1 MPVLPADDFA
11 GYLSRYPQEA
21 AFSGDDPADVFDRYH
36 VPEFVLYNDG
46 VPLDRTRLLAHMRP
60 ARRNAT
66 AVEVRIDKIFG
77 YDGHV
82 AARYTLIATMRK
94 GTVVATEITTV
105 ARLAPDGRLARVD
118 QLTRVVDHSLVA
130 TSMQ

>member
-11 GYLSRYPQEA
+11 AYLARYPREA

-46 VPLDRTRLLAHMRP
+46 TRLDRARLLAHMRP

-66 AVEVRIDKIFG
+66 AVEVRIDQIFG

-82 AARYTLIATMRK
+82 AARYTLSATMRK
-94 GTVVATEITTV
+94 GTVIATEIVTV
-105 ARLAPDGRLARVD
+105 GRLAPDGRLARVD
-118 QLTRVVDHSLVA
+118 QLTRVVDHSAIA
-130 TSMQ
+130 TAMQ